1 MTALTSQL
9 VAERLEVLGARARA
23 QMPPG
28 EPVLAT
34 VSWLTC
40 DRCGAAIDVS
50 GLPDGSTTAG
60 DFEGGWVDL
69 CRGCS
74 A

>member
-1 MTALTSQL
+1 MTALTAQL
-9 VAERLEVLGARARA
+9 VAERLQVLSARARE
-23 QMPPG
+23 QMPPD

-34 VSWLTC
+34 VAALVC
-40 DRCGAAIDVS
+40 DRCGAAIAVD